1 MLIKDYRVEVQRVGQ
16 VSGGVIYENQMPR
29 IWLMNQEEVPSAGDS
44 SWQDIAKV
52 REYVLPMKLLA
63 RSHVTAETTLVTR
76 RFITSP
82 FMTDTILKFKP
93 VYKGLSLY
101 PIVQSSVNTL
111 NSSDQ
116 SIAIATIR
124 PTLNPRFIYHRQQ
137 TNVQDLRISPSDEAC
152 DYIEEYRS
160 GSVLDVLGSVGGAM
174 SITPFG
180 LLGQFSS
187 RDFKRRLRNEYHT
200 QSDKDGTK
208 TIQIVKFLRDFVM
221 DFGPADLDSE
231 PRSPNP
237 QMKSLS
243 AIEAQEEE
251 PNESRIPL
259 IDIESEGAP
268 VREGECEAA

>member
-1 MLIKDYRVEVQRVGQ
+1 
-16 VSGGVIYENQMPR
+16 MPR

-93 VYKGLSLY
+93 
-101 PIVQSSVNTL
+101 
-111 NSSDQ
+111 

-160 GSVLDVLGSVGGAM
+160 GSVLDVLGSVGGLFALLQAAHLFLFGRPLLWGLIGAM

-180 LLGQFSS
+180 LLGQCSS

-251 PNESRIPL
+251 PNESRM
-259 IDIESEGAP
+259 
-268 VREGECEAA
+268 